1 MARGPVLTLQDLRG
15 SWGEGTAAASENG
28 TGGEEDSPPAQDG
41 DLPEADSLQ
50 AMERKHVQKI
60 LLRTGGNKA
69 AAARILQVSRP
80 TVHRMVKDFELYA
93 P

>member
-1 MARGPVLTLQDLRG
+1 
-15 SWGEGTAAASENG
+15 
-28 TGGEEDSPPAQDG
+28 
-41 DLPEADSLQ
+41 
-50 AMERKHVQKI
+50 MERKHVQKI